1 MGAAAALGEK
11 VRGWVRG
18 LGGASLGTRFAVTFA
33 AVAAA
38 VIVLMGSLAYS
49 AAATLIRNSAEQEFN
64 ATVSNV
70 AQTLRNSSTGN
81 SRFHEFTLVH
91 SERFSFQLIN
101 GAGEIMVP
109 LGGGRASAP
118 LPVTEAD
125 RAVAGHYAGG
135 LVHLRDDNALGEPLR
150 VATVSFGQGLGA
162 VQIVQRLQPTERLL
176 DTLAAQLVVVGVVA
190 LVGAGLAGWL
200 VARRITSRLVRLTE
214 AAEYVTSTG
223 RLDRAVSDG
232 GTSTGGRDEV
242 GRLGAAFN
250 EMLGRLAAAKEEQRR
265 LVQNASHELRTP
277 LTSLRTN
284 VSVMKQFDRLSPE
297 AQQRLVDDLQGETRE
312 LTDLVNE
319 LVSLATETYQD
330 EPVQEV
336 VLREVAERVAARSR
350 RRTGR
355 EIIVDAAWCV
365 GARDLQPGGEQR
377 QVRPGGHGPDRDPH
391 PRRGGGGPGPGAR
404 DRGIRARSHLRTLLP
419 FPGRAR
425 PARLRAR
432 PVHGPRHCGCPRR
445 HRVRLQPGGRR
456 RGDRHAAA
464 DDPRRTAAVTAPWA
478 RSRHHKA
485 ADGVDPSAALV
496 LAAHA
501 AHAGVS
507 AVQAALPARPPR

>member
-1 MGAAAALGEK
+1 M
-11 VRGWVRG
+11 
-18 LGGASLGTRFAVTFA
+18 
-33 AVAAA
+33 
-38 VIVLMGSLAYS
+38 
-49 AAATLIRNSAEQEFN
+49 
-64 ATVSNV
+64 
-70 AQTLRNSSTGN
+70 
-81 SRFHEFTLVH
+81 
-91 SERFSFQLIN
+91 
-101 GAGEIMVP
+101 
-109 LGGGRASAP
+109 
-118 LPVTEAD
+118 
-125 RAVAGHYAGG
+125 
-135 LVHLRDDNALGEPLR
+135 
-150 VATVSFGQGLGA
+150 ATVSFGQGLGA

-336 VLREVAERVAARSR
+336 VLREVAERVAARAAAAPAGRSLWTRTTARCWGGLVRWSARSPTRWRTAPSSTRRARPRSR
-350 RRTGR
+350 STSATGWWR
-355 EIIVDAAWCV
+355 S
-365 GARDLQPGGEQR
+365 GT
-377 QVRPGGHGPDRDPH
+377 
-391 PRRGGGGPGPGAR
+391 GGPGSRNPSSLTSSNASTVPRPRAACPAPGSACPW
-404 DRGIRARSHLRTLLP
+404 STTLRLP
-419 FPGRAR
+419 TGGTVFAYNREGGGAVIGM
-425 PARLRAR
+425 RL
-432 PVHGPRHCGCPRR
+432 PTIP
-445 HRVRLQPGGRR
+445 
-456 RGDRHAAA
+456 DE
-464 DDPRRTAAVTAPWA
+464 
-478 RSRHHKA
+478 
-485 ADGVDPSAALV
+485 
-496 LAAHA
+496 
-501 AHAGVS
+501 
-507 AVQAALPARPPR
+507 PPQ

>member
-265 LVQNASHELRTP
+265 LVKNASHELRTP

-355 EIIVDAAWCV
+355 EIIVDADDSAV
-365 GARDLQPGGEQR
+365 LG
-377 QVRPGGHGPDRDPH
+377 RPGALERAISNPVENSAKFDPEGTAPIEIHIRD
-391 PRRGGGGPGPGAR
+391 GVVEVR
-404 DRGIRARSHLRTLLP
+404 DRGPGIAESELAHIFERFYRSPAARGLP
-419 FPGRAR
+419 GSG
-425 PARLRAR
+425 LGLSM
-432 PVHGPRHCGCPRR
+432 VH
-445 HRVRLQPGGRR
+445 
-456 RGDRHAAA
+456 DIAAA
-464 DDPRRTAAVTAPWA
+464 HGGTVFAYNREGGGAVIGM
-478 RSRHHKA
+478 R
-485 ADGVDPSAALV
+485 
-496 LAAHA
+496 
-501 AHAGVS
+501 
-507 AVQAALPARPPR
+507 LPTIPDEPPQ

>member
-118 LPVTEAD
+118 LPVAEAD

-355 EIIVDAAWCV
+355 EIIVDADDSAV
-365 GARDLQPGGEQR
+365 LG
-377 QVRPGGHGPDRDPH
+377 RPGALERAISNPVENSAKFDPEGTAPIEIHIRD
-391 PRRGGGGPGPGAR
+391 GVVEVR
-404 DRGIRARSHLRTLLP
+404 DRGPGIAESELAHIFERFYRSPAARGLP
-419 FPGRAR
+419 GSG
-425 PARLRAR
+425 LGLSM
-432 PVHGPRHCGCPRR
+432 VH
-445 HRVRLQPGGRR
+445 
-456 RGDRHAAA
+456 DIAAA
-464 DDPRRTAAVTAPWA
+464 HGGTVFAYNREGGGAVIGM
-478 RSRHHKA
+478 R
-485 ADGVDPSAALV
+485 
-496 LAAHA
+496 
-501 AHAGVS
+501 
-507 AVQAALPARPPR
+507 LPTIPDEPPQ

>member
-1 MGAAAALGEK
+1 M
-11 VRGWVRG
+11 
-18 LGGASLGTRFAVTFA
+18 
-33 AVAAA
+33 
-38 VIVLMGSLAYS
+38 
-49 AAATLIRNSAEQEFN
+49 
-64 ATVSNV
+64 
-70 AQTLRNSSTGN
+70 
-81 SRFHEFTLVH
+81 
-91 SERFSFQLIN
+91 
-101 GAGEIMVP
+101 
-109 LGGGRASAP
+109 
-118 LPVTEAD
+118 
-125 RAVAGHYAGG
+125 
-135 LVHLRDDNALGEPLR
+135 
-150 VATVSFGQGLGA
+150 ATVSFGQGLGA

-355 EIIVDAAWCV
+355 EIIVDADDSAV
-365 GARDLQPGGEQR
+365 LG
-377 QVRPGGHGPDRDPH
+377 RPGALERAISNPVENSAKFDPEGTAPIEIHIRD
-391 PRRGGGGPGPGAR
+391 GVVEVR
-404 DRGIRARSHLRTLLP
+404 DRGPGSRNPSSLTSSNASTVPRPRAACPAPGSACPWSTTLRLP
-419 FPGRAR
+419 TAAPCSPTTGRAA
-425 PARLRAR
+425 AR
-432 PVHGPRHCGCPRR
+432 
-445 HRVRLQPGGRR
+445 
-456 RGDRHAAA
+456 
-464 DDPRRTAAVTAPWA
+464 
-478 RSRHHKA
+478 
-485 ADGVDPSAALV
+485 
-496 LAAHA
+496 
-501 AHAGVS
+501 
-507 AVQAALPARPPR
+507 

>member
-1 MGAAAALGEK
+1 MSAATALAER
-11 VRGWVRG
+11 VRGWLRG
-18 LGGASLGTRFAVTFA
+18 FSATSLGTRFAVTFA

-38 VIVLMGSLAYS
+38 VIVLVGSLAYS
-49 AAATLIRNSAEQEFN
+49 AAATLVRDSAQQEFN

-70 AQTLRNSSTGN
+70 AQTLRNSSAGG
-81 SRFHEFTLVH
+81 SRFNEFTLVH
-91 SERFSFQLIN
+91 SETFSFQLVN
-101 GAGEIMVP
+101 GEGEIMVP
-109 LGGGRASAP
+109 LGGVRASGA

-135 LVHLRDDNALGEPLR
+135 LVHLRDDESLGEPLR

-176 DTLAAQLVVVGVVA
+176 DTLAAQMVVVGVVA
-190 LVGAGLAGWL
+190 LLGAGLAGWL
-200 VARRITSRLVRLTE
+200 VARRITGRLVRLTE

-232 GTSTGGRDEV
+232 GSGGSGGRDEV
-242 GRLGAAFN
+242 GRLGVAFN

-284 VSVMKQFDRLSPE
+284 VSVMKRFDRLSPE

-336 VLREVAERVAARSR
+336 VLREVAERVAARGR

-355 EIIVDAAWCV
+355 EVVVDADDSAV
-365 GARDLQPGGEQR
+365 LGRPGALERALSNPVENAAKFDPGGTAPIEI
-377 QVRPGGHGPDRDPH
+377 HI
-391 PRRGGGGPGPGAR
+391 RGGVVEIR
-404 DRGIRARSHLRTLLP
+404 DRGPGIEEAELAHIFERFYRAPSARGLP
-419 FPGRAR
+419 GSG
-425 PARLRAR
+425 LGLSM
-432 PVHGPRHCGCPRR
+432 VH
-445 HRVRLQPGGRR
+445 
-456 RGDRHAAA
+456 DIAAA
-464 DDPRRTAAVTAPWA
+464 HGGTVFAYNREGGGAVIGL
-478 RSRHHKA
+478 R
-485 ADGVDPSAALV
+485 
-496 LAAHA
+496 
-501 AHAGVS
+501 
-507 AVQAALPARPPR
+507 LPTLPQQ

>member
-223 RLDRAVSDG
+223 RLDRVVSDG

-355 EIIVDAAWCV
+355 EIIVDADDSAV
-365 GARDLQPGGEQR
+365 LG
-377 QVRPGGHGPDRDPH
+377 RPGALERAISNPVENSAKFDPEGTAPIEIHIRD
-391 PRRGGGGPGPGAR
+391 GVVEVR
-404 DRGIRARSHLRTLLP
+404 DRGPGIAESELAHIFERFYRSPAARGLP
-419 FPGRAR
+419 GSG
-425 PARLRAR
+425 LGLSM
-432 PVHGPRHCGCPRR
+432 VH
-445 HRVRLQPGGRR
+445 
-456 RGDRHAAA
+456 DIAAA
-464 DDPRRTAAVTAPWA
+464 HGGTVFAYNREGGGAVIGM
-478 RSRHHKA
+478 R
-485 ADGVDPSAALV
+485 
-496 LAAHA
+496 
-501 AHAGVS
+501 
-507 AVQAALPARPPR
+507 LPTIPDEPPQ